1 MHRVWRGRRAGQPML
16 TTAVVDLPETSADEL
31 FAVRNLVCEIETPMG
46 PVRPVDG
53 VSFSLGKG
61 KTLGIVGESG
71 AGKSMLARAAMGI
84 TPRSAHVAGE
94 VMLNGKDITALPKKE
109 HREMLGAGIALIF
122 QDPMTSLNPVVPVGR
137 QITDGMRFHSD
148 ISRAERRDRAIELL
162 NQVGISD
169 PAKRFKQYPH
179 QLSGGMRQRVTIAA
193 ALACNPE
200 VLITDEATTA
210 LDVTVQKQILDLL
223 QQIQEDRRMGLII
236 ITHDLGIVAGRTDD
250 IVVMYAGQIV
260 EQGPTDIIFGEH
272 RNQYTAALL
281 KSMPR
286 LENAPHSQHQTIR
299 GTPPRLS
306 NLPTGCRFAP
316 RCVAATLECEASDPE
331 LVRDVPGHL
340 FKCIHP
346 VGAPVTSRAA
356 GEAADAERAQS

>member
-1 MHRVWRGRRAGQPML
+1 MHRVRPTRRGGQPPL
-16 TTAVVDLPETSADEL
+16 TTAVRDLAETSTDEL
-31 FAVRNLVCEIETPMG
+31 LAVRNLVCEIETPTG
-46 PVRPVDG
+46 AVRPVDG
-53 VSFSLGKG
+53 VSFSVGKG

-84 TPRSAHVAGE
+84 TPRSAHVTGE
-94 VMLNGKDITALPKKE
+94 VLLNGKNIMALPTKE
-109 HREMLGAGIALIF
+109 HRGMLGSGIALIF

-137 QITDGMRFHSD
+137 QVTDGMRFHSD
-148 ISRAERRDRAIELL
+148 ISRAERRDRAVELL
-162 NQVGISD
+162 TQVGISD
-169 PAKRFKQYPH
+169 PAKRLKQYPH

-200 VLITDEATTA
+200 VLIADEATTA

-272 RNQYTAALL
+272 RNQYTGALL
-281 KSMPR
+281 NSMPR
-286 LENAPHSQHQTIR
+286 LENAPHSQHQTIK

-306 NLPTGCRFAP
+306 NLPIGCRFAP
-316 RCVAATLECEASDPE
+316 RCVAATPECEAADPA
-331 LVRDVPGHL
+331 LVPGGPGHL

-346 VGAPVTSRAA
+346 VGASVTSRAA
-356 GEAADAERAQS
+356 GEAANAEGAQR